1 MAGKKTQK
9 KTQKRTARRTAV
21 KAGGK
26 KLYKAVKAI
35 AKNEAEK
42 MIETKYITETS
53 SWASNYNMPIKNSLS
68 STFLLSPPDLNSLQ
82 RVIPSVK
89 RGTESDAIIGSRI
102 QMVSGKTDFI
112 LNVASN
118 FTKTCNIIV
127 KLFCLES
134 RKCRDYNEMINIPS
148 NTLLRTGND
157 QTRDWTPS
165 TAVYNPLQDFLPVN
179 KASFKV
185 HHIKHFHFE
194 KNSGL
199 MNNDPAQS
207 SANSPNKSIY
217 KFTWN
222 WGRDMK
228 LKYDD
233 NPLNAGGAEFPT
245 NYAPIW
251 GIVAYYADGSP
262 AGNDDSD
269 TVIYCSAINHM
280 YYKDA

>member
-1 MAGKKTQK
+1 
-9 KTQKRTARRTAV
+9 
-21 KAGGK
+21 
-26 KLYKAVKAI
+26 
-35 AKNEAEK
+35 
-42 MIETKYITETS
+42 MIETKYITEVR
-53 SWASNYNMPIKNSLS
+53 SWNSLYNVPIKNSLS
-68 STFLLSPPDLNSLQ
+68 STFSVSPADLNSLQ
-82 RVIPSVK
+82 RVVPALK
-89 RGTESDAIIGSRI
+89 RGTESDGIIGSRV

-112 LNVASN
+112 INVASN

-134 RKCRDYNEMINIPS
+134 RKVRDYNEMSTLPPDQ
-148 NTLLRTGND
+148 LLRTGND
-157 QTRDWTPS
+157 TTRDWTPS

-199 MNNDPAQS
+199 MNNDPAIS
-207 SANSPNKSIY
+207 SANSPKQSIFKY
-217 KFTWN
+217 TWN

-233 NPLNAGGAEFPT
+233 EALNVGNAMFPT

-262 AGNDDSD
+262 AGGDDED